1 MGTGDGVGS
10 GHGVLLGRE
19 IWNSS
24 PYRQMRPVGS
34 RHCFAPNPLA
44 KARRDGPSSQSS
56 RRSDRPTATE
66 IQGRNFMKTMLRV
79 TAMSLLLA
87 GSAVALTG
95 ERMAEIP
102 LDRMTPAQR
111 TVADSI
117 MSGPRKGMSG
127 PFNAWLRSP
136 ELADRLQKVGEYV
149 RFNTS
154 LDKRVNE
161 MAIIMTAQAWGSQY
175 EWHAH
180 APLAIKAGLDPATVA
195 AIGAGRKPDNMKE
208 DEAVVWE
215 FTTQLRRDHNV
226 DDAIY
231 ARALEKFGENGIMD
245 LVAVNGYYDVVSM
258 TLNVA
263 RVAPPAGEELPFKQ
277 AGR

>member
-1 MGTGDGVGS
+1 
-10 GHGVLLGRE
+10 
-19 IWNSS
+19 
-24 PYRQMRPVGS
+24 
-34 RHCFAPNPLA
+34 
-44 KARRDGPSSQSS
+44 
-56 RRSDRPTATE
+56 
-66 IQGRNFMKTMLRV
+66 MKTILRV
-79 TAMSLLLA
+79 SAICVLFA

-102 LDRMTPAQR
+102 LDKMSSAQR
-111 TVADSI
+111 AVADAI
-117 MSGPRKGMSG
+117 MSGPRGGLRG
-127 PFNAWLRSP
+127 PFNTWLRSP
-136 ELADRLQKVGEYV
+136 VLADRLQKVGEYI

-161 MAIIMTAQAWGSQY
+161 MAILMTAQAWGSQY
-175 EWHAH
+175 EWYAH
-180 APLAIKAGLDPATVA
+180 APLAIKAGLDPDIVA
-195 AIGAGRKPDNMKE
+195 AIGAGRKPEKMKD

-215 FTTQLRRDHNV
+215 FTTQLRRDHGV

-231 ARALEKFGENGIMD
+231 ARALEKLGEQGIMD
-245 LVAVNGYYDVVSM
+245 LIAVNGYYDVVSM

>member
-1 MGTGDGVGS
+1 
-10 GHGVLLGRE
+10 
-19 IWNSS
+19 
-24 PYRQMRPVGS
+24 
-34 RHCFAPNPLA
+34 
-44 KARRDGPSSQSS
+44 
-56 RRSDRPTATE
+56 
-66 IQGRNFMKTMLRV
+66 MKTILRV
-79 TAMSLLLA
+79 SAVCVLFA

-102 LDRMTPAQR
+102 LEKMSAAQR
-111 TVADSI
+111 SIADAI
-117 MSGPRKGMSG
+117 MSGPRKGMNG

-149 RFNTS
+149 RFNSS

-161 MAIIMTAQAWGSQY
+161 MAILMTAQAWGSQY
-175 EWHAH
+175 EWYAH
-180 APLAIKAGLDPATVA
+180 APLTLKAGLDPAVVT
-195 AIGAGRKPDNMKE
+195 AIGAGRKPDNMKD

-215 FTTQLRRDHNV
+215 FTTQLRRDHGV

-231 ARALEKFGENGIMD
+231 ARALEKFGEQGIVD

-263 RVAPPAGEELPFKQ
+263 RVAPPAGAETLFKQ